1 MTSTVHGFTSLT
13 GSVGVKGDRSDLA
26 LLGVTTQSAASAAV
40 LTQSRFAGPSV
51 RLAREVDL
59 SALRGVIV
67 VSGNANVATG
77 EQGLADAR
85 RLRTWAAERLGC
97 RPEEVLVAST
107 GVIGVRYPLERML
120 PGLDA
125 LPDAGPLDL
134 DALAQAIMTTDT
146 RPKVASRTVATPS
159 GTATVTGI
167 AKGVG
172 MIEPNMATMLSF
184 VVTDAQVPADDLD
197 RVFRAVV
204 ARTYNAVSVDSDTST
219 SDTAAVL
226 ASGAAGP
233 VDLEAFEAALLEV
246 CTDLVKMIASDGEGA
261 TKLVEVRVTGARD
274 DAQAKLVAKAVVNS
288 PLVKTAV
295 HGADPN
301 WGRVAMAVGKCE
313 TETDIHEENV
323 RITFGGLE
331 TFPAPVSAERRAEL
345 EEYLARDEVV
355 IGVDLGIA
363 AGRFTAYGCDLT
375 EGYIRIN
382 ADYTT

>member
-1 MTSTVHGFTSLT
+1 MTSTVPGFTSLT
-13 GSVGVKGDRSDLA
+13 GAVGVKDDRPDLA
-26 LLGVTTQSAASAAV
+26 LLGVTTTNATSAAV
-40 LTQSRFAGPSV
+40 LTRSLFSGPSV

-59 SALRGVIV
+59 SALRGVAV

-85 RLRTWAAERLGC
+85 RLRAWAAERLGC
-97 RPEEVLVAST
+97 GPEEVLVAST
-107 GVIGVRYPLERML
+107 GVIGVPYPLDRMV
-120 PGLDA
+120 PGLAA
-125 LPDAGPLDL
+125 LPDPGPLDA
-134 DALAQAIMTTDT
+134 DAFAQAIMTTDT
-146 RPKVASRTVATPS
+146 RPKVASRTVATPT
-159 GTATVTGI
+159 GTATVTGV

-172 MIEPNMATMLSF
+172 MIEPDMATMLSF

-219 SDTAAVL
+219 SDTAAVI

-233 VDLEAFEAALLEV
+233 VDLETFEAALLEV
-246 CTDLVKMIASDGEGA
+246 CTDLVKMIASDREGA
-261 TKLVEVRVTGARD
+261 TTLIEVRVSGARD
-274 DAQAKLVAKAVVNS
+274 NAQARLVAKAVVNS

-301 WGRVAMAVGKCE
+301 WGRVAMAVGKCA
-313 TETDIHEENV
+313 TETDIHEERV
-323 RITFGGLE
+323 RIAFGGLE
-331 TFPAPVSAERRAEL
+331 TYPVPVTAERRAEL
-345 EEYLARDEVV
+345 EAYLARDEVA
-355 IGVDLGIA
+355 IEVDLGIA
-363 AGRFTAYGCDLT
+363 EGRFTAYGCDLT

>member
-13 GSVGVKGDRSDLA
+13 GAVGVKDDRPDLA
-26 LLGVTTQSAASAAV
+26 LLGVTTRGATSAAV
-40 LTQSRFAGPSV
+40 LTRSLFSGPSV

-59 SALRGVIV
+59 SALRGVVV

-85 RLRTWAAERLGC
+85 RLRAWAAERLGC
-97 RPEEVLVAST
+97 GPEEVLVAST
-107 GVIGVRYPLERML
+107 GVIGVPYPLDRMV

-125 LPDAGPLDL
+125 LPGPGPLDA
-134 DALAQAIMTTDT
+134 DAFAQAIMTTDT
-146 RPKVASRTVATPS
+146 RPKVASRTVPTRTGA
-159 GTATVTGI
+159 ATVTGV

-172 MIEPNMATMLSF
+172 MIEPDMATMLSF

-219 SDTAAVL
+219 SDTAAVI

-233 VDLEAFEAALLEV
+233 VDLAAFEAALLEV

-261 TKLVEVRVTGARD
+261 TTLIEVRVTGARD

-301 WGRVAMAVGKCE
+301 WGRVAMAVGKCA
-313 TETDIHEENV
+313 TETDILEERV
-323 RITFGGLE
+323 RIAFGGLE
-331 TFPAPVSAERRAEL
+331 TYPAPVSAERRSEL
-345 EEYLARDEVV
+345 EAYLARDEVV
-355 IGVDLGIA
+355 IEVDLGIA

>member
-1 MTSTVHGFTSLT
+1 MTATVHGFTSLT
-13 GSVGVKGDRSDLA
+13 GDVGVKEGLPDLA
-26 LLGVTTQSAASAAV
+26 LLGVTTPAATSAAV
-40 LTQSRFAGPSV
+40 LTRSRFSGPSV

-59 SALRGVIV
+59 TALRGVVV

-97 RPEEVLVAST
+97 REEEVLVAST
-107 GVIGVRYPLERML
+107 GVIGVRYPLDRML
-120 PGLDA
+120 AGLAA
-125 LPDAGPLDL
+125 LPDPGSLDL
-134 DALAQAIMTTDT
+134 EAFARAIMTTDT
-146 RPKVASRTVATPS
+146 RPKVATRTVATAT
-159 GTATVTGI
+159 GTATVSGV

-184 VVTDAQVPADDLD
+184 VVTDAQVPADELD

-226 ASGAAGP
+226 ASGTAGP
-233 VDLEAFEAALLEV
+233 VAPGAFEAALLEV
-246 CTDLVKMIASDGEGA
+246 CTELVKMIASDGEGA
-261 TKLVEVRVTGARD
+261 TTLLEVRVTGARD

-301 WGRVAMAVGKCE
+301 WGRVAMAVGTCE
-313 TETDIHEENV
+313 TETDIHEKNV
-323 RITFGGLE
+323 RIAFGGLE
-331 TFPAPVSAERRAEL
+331 TYPVPVTAERRAEL
-345 EEYLARDEVV
+345 EAYLAGDEVV
-355 IGVDLGIA
+355 VEVDLGIA
-363 AGRFTAYGCDLT
+363 SGRFTAYGCDLT